1 MGFETVDEEF
11 IESLV
16 NQDEEVKTS
25 VKVKEENNSRGR
37 IPQKNELN
45 KMLIT
50 SIVRRLRKLYISVP
64 KSEDRILIEE
74 ILDDLAQ
81 LMILNNIATELL
93 YPPKKKEKK

>member
-1 MGFETVDEEF
+1 MSFETVDEEF

-16 NQDEEVKTS
+16 NQDEEAS
-25 VKVKEENNSRGR
+25 VKAKEGHNSRGR

-93 YPPKKKEKK
+93 HPPKKKEKK